1 MGLTIKCVCA
11 DLRPARSRLQCPRHE
26 VVTIG
31 APVVAHP
38 AALAPVPA
46 GYDQQLSRARRGQ
59 ALSHQLFMKLNT
71 PSNLS
76 QLRGLLLLQRI
87 LESGYL
93 HTAVRTTCPRPDRGT
108 YMGLLQ
114 LLESGVITHLA
125 TLVYLQLLGP
135 LHTARIPAASHVSDT
150 FPSVSRVPLST
161 ATWCRYMMDT

>member
-1 MGLTIKCVCA
+1 MRDCKTS
-11 DLRPARSRLQCPRHE
+11 PTNRLQF
-26 VVTIG
+26 
-31 APVVAHP
+31 
-38 AALAPVPA
+38 
-46 GYDQQLSRARRGQ
+46 Y
-59 ALSHQLFMKLNT
+59 SHQLFMKLKT

-93 HTAVRTTCPRPDRGT
+93 HTAVKTTCPRPDRGT

-114 LLESGVITHLA
+114 LLERGVITHLA

-161 ATWCRYMMDT
+161 ATWCR

>member
-1 MGLTIKCVCA
+1 MGFTRNCVGA
-11 DLRPARSRLQCPRHE
+11 DLRPSRPRLQCPRHE
-26 VVTIG
+26 VVSVG

-46 GYDQQLSRARRGQ
+46 GYGQQTVRGQ
-59 ALSHQLFMKLNT
+59 ATSHQLFMKLKT

-93 HTAVRTTCPRPDRGT
+93 HTAVKTTCPRPDRGT

-114 LLESGVITHLA
+114 LLERGVITHLA

-161 ATWCRYMMDT
+161 ATWCR